1 MQTNQNNEEKV
12 SNFLTYFN
20 MLLLTLII
28 FNIIINISTG
38 EGPDK
43 DYENKNIFLPV
54 RSTSVFMWGGL
65 NNWAYLAMDT
75 LLP

>member
-1 MQTNQNNEEKV
+1 MQINKNNEENV

-20 MLLLTLII
+20 MLLLTLMI

-43 DYENKNIFLPV
+43 AYENKNIFLPV

-65 NNWAYLAMDT
+65 NNWANIFMDT